1 MEDEAAELD
10 GGRDEE
16 SKSWGIREIAD
27 EFVDEDNNDGLRLDD
42 VGDGGG
48 EGFGREVIIFVA
60 GRRSLLAW
68 DFFPLSNTPRRR
80 IAPTGTSTYSNV
92 AIVDAQKTN
101 GTATE
106 KSGLDFLGP
115 AHSMSVHQIGSFG
128 NMFGRDA
135 CNFETCQT

>member
-1 MEDEAAELD
+1 MG
-10 GGRDEE
+10 GGRDAG
-16 SKSWGIREIAD
+16 SKSWGIREMAD
-27 EFVDEDNNDGLRLDD
+27 EFVDDDNNDGLRLDD

-68 DFFPLSNTPRRR
+68 DFFPLSNAPRRR

-92 AIVDAQKTN
+92 AIVDAQGTN

-106 KSGLDFLGP
+106 NLLIKTRLSLNLINTQKNIMI
-115 AHSMSVHQIGSFG
+115 SSQVK
-128 NMFGRDA
+128 RDG
-135 CNFETCQT
+135 